1 MSQEIIEG
9 YRLSPQQRRLWLLR
23 QSDRCAQCAVRI
35 DGELHVDVLEEAF
48 RQVVSQHESLRTSF
62 KLLGGMTIPVQV
74 ISDRP
79 DVLFKRYDLQQLT
92 AEQQHSRVKSIF
104 DDTARRNRAYDQL
117 PLLHCD
123 LIQLS
128 PNKHDLIISLP
139 VACADAPSL
148 HCLVHQIADAYPAV
162 SQGEKP
168 SPIDTMQYADF
179 SEWQNELLEAQGGL
193 AGQYWRQQSLTEFD
207 AQKLPFEKRSVSA
220 EIFQPATLSVEVS
233 AATCNRINE
242 IANTCDVSTS
252 AFALACYQ
260 ILLSRLTGSS
270 SVVIGVALDGRKF
283 AELTEAPEYF
293 LKEAVHRTHLHVV
306 VVNIDAR
313 AHLDLFDLDDLLLLA
328 GLVLALLGLVLVLA
342 VIEDLGDRRDGRR
355 RDLDQVETDLLGH
368 RDGLARGDDAMHGP
382 VFEHQADLGNVD
394 HSVDTRTGLT
404 GRVVFL
410 GWSGYGL
417 LLFRFKKIKTP
428 PAAGPERSQA
438 RR

>member
-35 DGELHVDVLEEAF
+35 DGELHVEVLEEAF

-92 AEQQHSRVKSIF
+92 AEQQDSRVKLIF
-104 DDTARRNRAYDQL
+104 DDIAIRKIEYDQL

-123 LIQLS
+123 LIELS

-148 HCLVHQIADAYPAV
+148 HCLVHQIADAYQAV
-162 SQGEKP
+162 SQAEKP

-179 SEWQNELLEAQGGL
+179 SEWQNELLEAQSGL

-220 EIFQPATLSVEVS
+220 EIFQPATLSVEIS
-233 AATCNRINE
+233 AATGNRIKKT
-242 IANTCDVSTS
+242 ANSCDVSTS

-283 AELTEAPEYF
+283 AELTKSIGLFSIFVPLRTDLPSDLAFEKLLKQTSDQQREARRWQEYF
-293 LKEAVHRTHLHVV
+293 MRE
-306 VVNIDAR
+306 AR
-313 AHLDLFDLDDLLLLA
+313 ATGENVMSPFFAFCFEFRKHAKTFSASNLEFSVYENEALIDRFKINFTFEEYDGHFSASLQFDESLFSIDDVQQIADQLKSL
-328 GLVLALLGLVLVLA
+328 
-342 VIEDLGDRRDGRR
+342 IEDVTNRPEATLGE
-355 RDLDQVETDLLGH
+355 LNL
-368 RDGLARGDDAMHGP
+368 
-382 VFEHQADLGNVD
+382 
-394 HSVDTRTGLT
+394 
-404 GRVVFL
+404 
-410 GWSGYGL
+410 
-417 LLFRFKKIKTP
+417 
-428 PAAGPERSQA
+428 
-438 RR
+438 